1 MKNKPLAIQIWTVFA
16 GITVV
21 FSLLIAIFIFV
32 TLRSF
37 FMEETYRIIENAQM
51 NRFTDQMFEQTPIEQ
66 DRSQQSIR
74 SVNHLVFLPD
84 VGMID
89 DSTLPPHFLKTL
101 YKEAMSQRET
111 SKRYMKEIQGD
122 RIYYVIRKGT
132 ILGREVALV
141 SYMWDSYLND
151 LVRTLFRRLVFVII
165 IALLVISLP
174 AAWLAKYLTRPL
186 REMDRHVKRI
196 AEKDWHEPLI
206 QERQDEIG
214 GLARSIEKM
223 RIKLIQQD
231 EAQKSMLQ
239 HISHELKTP
248 VMVIR
253 SYAESIEDG
262 VFPKGS
268 LEGSVS
274 VIKEEA
280 IRLEKRVKDLLYLT
294 KLDYYATQQ
303 PKYET
308 FHIAPLLEEVI
319 ERMKPHRPDLHVTVD
334 LQDVTAIGDQEQWK
348 IAFENIL
355 DNQMRYARTQLQVSM
370 ETTTEGAVVHFW
382 NDGPPIEEHLLHHL
396 FQKFQTGKKGK
407 FGLGLAIVERIAELH
422 NGNVWAVNE
431 KEGVSFY
438 VQLPVEQAR
447 GNKG

>member
-1 MKNKPLAIQIWTVFA
+1 MMKNKPLAIQIWTVFA
-16 GITVV
+16 GITLL
-21 FSLLIAIFIFV
+21 FSLLIALFIFV

-51 NRFTDQMFEQTPIEQ
+51 NQFTDDMLEQTPIEQ
-66 DRSQQSIR
+66 DRSRQSIR

-84 VGMID
+84 VGVID
-89 DSTLPPHFLKTL
+89 DSTLPPRFVKKL
-101 YKEAMSQRET
+101 YKEAMQQQET
-111 SKRYMKEIQGD
+111 SKRYTKEIQGE

-132 ILGREVALV
+132 ILGKEVALV

-151 LVRTLFRRLVFVII
+151 LVRTLFGRLVFVIV
-165 IALLVISLP
+165 IALLVISFP

-186 REMDRHVKRI
+186 RQMDEHVKRI

-206 QERQDEIG
+206 QDRHDEIG

-223 RIKLIQQD
+223 RMKLIQQD

-280 IRLEKRVKDLLYLT
+280 VRLEKRIKDLLYLT
-294 KLDYYATQQ
+294 KLDYYATQK
-303 PKYET
+303 PKYEA
-308 FHIAPLLEEVI
+308 FSVASLLEEVI
-319 ERMKPHRPDLHVTVD
+319 ERMKPHRPDLRITTQLQNITV
-334 LQDVTAIGDQEQWK
+334 VGDREQWK
-348 IAFENIL
+348 IAFENL
-355 DNQMRYARTQLQVSM
+355 VDNQMRYAHTHIQVRM
-370 ETTTEGAVVHFW
+370 ETTANNVVVQFW
-382 NDGPPIEEHLLHHL
+382 NDGPPIEEHLRTHL
-396 FQKFQTGKKGK
+396 FQTFQTGKKGK
-407 FGLGLAIVERIAELH
+407 FGLGLAIVKRIAELH
-422 NGNVWAVNE
+422 NGNVRAVNE
-431 KEGVSFY
+431 EKGVSFY
-438 VQLPVEQAR
+438 VQLPIKQVR
-447 GNKG
+447 GD